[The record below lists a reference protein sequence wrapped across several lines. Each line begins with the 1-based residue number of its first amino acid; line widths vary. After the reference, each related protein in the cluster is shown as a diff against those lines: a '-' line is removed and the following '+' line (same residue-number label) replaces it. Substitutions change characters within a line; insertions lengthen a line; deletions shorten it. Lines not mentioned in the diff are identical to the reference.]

1 MDLPIALDAS
11 LRALLT
17 SHAISSWKI
26 AAERQNLTVILRLR
40 PVHVQSVCHSGL
52 SHVNNVAFR
61 RKSPSQ
67 MQRDRQRMQTFR
79 QRDYAEN
86 VSVPRTNL
94 LVSDQSAVL
103 VNERSVVLTLTSS
116 HNEPS

>member
-11 LRALLT
+11 LRALLA
-17 SHAISSWKI
+17 SHAVSSWKI

-40 PVHVQSVCHSGL
+40 PVHVPSVFNNGVP
-52 SHVNNVAFR
+52 HVNTVAYR

-79 QRDYAEN
+79 QRECAEHA
-86 VSVPRTNL
+86 TL
-94 LVSDQSAVL
+94 LHPHIWRGCKQEVTL
-103 VNERSVVLTLTSS
+103 V
-116 HNEPS
+116 